1 MWFEKG
7 PDKKMTLF
15 DTVYV
20 EDSNSILACMLQQ
33 HYCEKERENSNLE
46 AKIPSSASLVF
57 CR

>member
-1 MWFEKG
+1 
-7 PDKKMTLF
+7 MTLF

>member
-1 MWFEKG
+1 
-7 PDKKMTLF
+7 MTLF

-20 EDSNSILACMLQQ
+20 EDSILACMLQQ
-33 HYCEKERENSNLE
+33 HYCEKERENSNSE